1 MPGLRYIP
9 IIVLACFL
17 PYWGKSQG
25 IYSDFG
31 QNRVQYN
38 SFHWTA
44 YRSETADFLYHDSQL
59 RYAVDFA
66 DKTIA
71 EQLPK
76 IEKLLGYKS
85 SNRPQFMIY
94 GSMSDYKQN
103 NIGYVNPQWHSGGIT
118 FIPAE
123 AVPIYHDGNFA
134 AFKTR
139 ITQGI
144 SDFLIREMI
153 YGGTLQDRFER
164 LKSPALPFWFTDGLS
179 GIISEGWGA
188 EQETDLRDGFA
199 TGTFDNVNLL
209 TRDEQSLMGRSVWK
223 FIIDRHGKDV
233 IAGIMFIARYTHS
246 AEAGISYYS
255 KNQLSDFLQ
264 QWKEKCRADFENTTG
279 MILPRGKAEI
289 PRKINKLRISGAGL
303 NQDGKTL
310 SLITHDHGKFAVWLY
325 SVDNNRTQKIYEGG
339 QKVLNQINDFTF
351 PKAKWRNNKLYILT
365 FEKGNYF
372 LLTFNKQ
379 GKNIARLSF
388 SSFKA
393 VNDFALHPEKDSI
406 VFSATNMSISQLY
419 TSALTGGGVKQITR
433 DTMYKNNLLWL
444 NNSRLVYTAN
454 SADNINNL
462 FLWGE
467 AGNKQITQF
476 KTPVSILSPIPLND
490 SIIGFLSDISG
501 LQNAWYS
508 PIYFY
513 AEPKE
518 LTHYARS
525 IYSQNISGDKSTFA
539 EVVKVNG
546 RITLFMGNVNENP
559 EKDAINIPINT
570 QLNNWKKGLIVNE
583 NSTILLKDTQSVNY
597 DGNLIRQDTVS
608 KTYKYQT
615 GFPVID
621 YPETITESDIPK
633 SKQLIRTN
641 LNPITPDFI
650 VTQIDNRNLGTYLYD
665 NSVPMMVMRN
675 PWLMPYFKVSLSD
688 LQRNVNIE
696 GGVRSSL
703 DLAFTDFH
711 FKIGRYANRFDYEF
725 LYYRRN
731 RKFDNEPNL
740 YQQYGTQLLDFKIM
754 LPSDERLRY
763 TYITGL
769 REDHIT
775 TKITEIQAAQIEDKV
790 NRFWSNRME
799 IMFDNSTSSGLN
811 QMRGSRIKF
820 GLQHMMNT
828 KNAQTLIWAESD
840 IRLYIPIWKSISFAQ
855 RIAGIYNLGAHKAAF
870 YLGGVENW
878 TAKDQ
883 LPEKS
888 TLLNPENI
896 QFQSWVC
903 NLRGHYRGAR
913 MGNSF
918 LLSNAEL
925 RWQLMK
931 MIYKRP
937 VSSEFIKHFTLTA
950 FLDAGCA
957 FTGKSPADI
966 ANPYNTNYVTTPNY
980 SMSITSRRN
989 PWLMGAG
996 YGIRS
1001 RVLGYF
1007 IKYDRAWG
1015 WQESQWNK
1023 PIQYISLGLDF

>member
-1 MPGLRYIP
+1 MPVLRCLSF
-9 IIVLACFL
+9 IIFL
-17 PYWGKSQG
+17 CYLPNQAKSQG

-31 QNRVQYN
+31 QNRVQY
-38 SFHWTA
+38 SPFHWTA
-44 YRSETADFLYHDSQL
+44 YRSETADLLYHDSQL
-59 RYAVDFA
+59 RYAVEFA
-66 DKTIA
+66 DRTIT

-76 IEKLLGYKS
+76 VEKLLGYKT

-94 GSMSDYKQN
+94 GSWSDYKQN
-103 NIGYVNPQWHSGGIT
+103 NVGYVNPQWHSGGIT

-123 AVPIYHDGNFA
+123 ALPIYHDGNFA
-134 AFKTR
+134 AFKTQ
-139 ITQGI
+139 ITRGI
-144 SDFLIREMI
+144 CDFLIREMI

-164 LKSPALPFWFTDGLS
+164 LKSPALPFWFTEGLS
-179 GIISEGWGA
+179 VIISEGWGA

-199 TGTFDNVNLL
+199 TGTFDNINLL
-209 TRDEQSLMGRSVWK
+209 SRDNQLLMGRSIWK
-223 FIIDRHGKDV
+223 FIIDQHGKDV
-233 IAGIMFIARYTHS
+233 ISGIMFIARYTHS

-255 KNQLSDFLQ
+255 KNQLSDFLK
-264 QWKEKCRADFENTTG
+264 QWKEKCSADFENSPG

-310 SLITHDHGKFAVWLY
+310 SLITHDHGKFAVWFY
-325 SVDNNRTQKIYEGG
+325 SSENKSTQKIYEGG
-339 QKVLNQINDFTF
+339 QKVFNQINDYTF
-351 PKAKWRNNKLYILT
+351 PKAKWKENKLYVLT
-365 FEKGNYF
+365 FEKGNYY
-372 LLTFNKQ
+372 LLTFNSL
-379 GKNIARLSF
+379 GKNISRLSF

-393 VNDFALHPEKDSI
+393 VNDFALHPDKDSI

-419 TSALTGGGVKQITR
+419 ISALTGGGFKQITW
-433 DTMYKNNLLWL
+433 DTMYKNELLWL
-444 NNSRLVYTAN
+444 NNNRIIYTAN
-454 SADNINNL
+454 TADNINNL
-462 FLWGE
+462 FLWGNN
-467 AGNKQITQF
+467 GNKQITRF
-476 KTPVSILSPIPLND
+476 KAPVSILSPILLND
-490 SIIGFLSDISG
+490 STIGFLSDNNG
-501 LQNAWYS
+501 LQNAWYA
-508 PIYFY
+508 PVYRF
-513 AEPKE
+513 AAPKG

-525 IYSQNISGDKSTFA
+525 IYSQTISGDKSTFA

-546 RITLFMGNVNENP
+546 RINLFMGNVNENP
-559 EKDAINIPINT
+559 EKDAIYIPVNS
-570 QLNNWKKGLIVNE
+570 QLNNWKKGLLSPQNDVKV
-583 NSTILLKDTQSVNY
+583 SKDTQSVN
-597 DGNLIRQDTVS
+597 DDETIIRQDTVLG
-608 KTYKYQT
+608 TYKYQT
-615 GFPVID
+615 GFPIIN
-621 YPETITESDIPK
+621 YTETITDSDIPR
-633 SKQLIRTN
+633 SKQLVRTN
-641 LNPITPDFI
+641 LNPIIPDYI
-650 VTQIDNRNLGTYLYD
+650 VTQIDNRTLGTYLYD

-675 PWLMPYFKVSLSD
+675 PWLMPYLKVSMSD

-711 FKIGRYANRFDYEF
+711 FKLGRYANRLDYEF
-725 LYYRRN
+725 FYYRRN

-754 LPSDERLRY
+754 LPSDERLRFSY
-763 TYITGL
+763 TCGL

-775 TKITEIQAAQIEDKV
+775 TKITEIQTAQIDDKM

-799 IMFDNSTSSGLN
+799 VMFDNSTSSGLN
-811 QMRGSRIKF
+811 QMNGSRIKF
-820 GLQHMMNT
+820 GLQHMLNLSNT
-828 KNAQTLIWAESD
+828 QTLFWAESD
-840 IRLYIPIWKSISFAQ
+840 IRFYIPLWKSIIFAQ
-855 RIAGIYNLGAHKAAF
+855 RIAGIYNLGNYKPAY

-878 TAKDQ
+878 TARDQ
-883 LPEKS
+883 LPEKPVV
-888 TLLNPENI
+888 LNPDNI

-937 VSSEFIKHFTLTA
+937 VSSEFIKHFTITA

-966 ANPYNTNYVTTPNY
+966 ANPYNTNYLTTPNY

-989 PWLMGAG
+989 PWLLGAG